1 MSATMMTISISS
13 KRKFRDFSRGG
24 IVKRKLLSIIAVAMS
39 AYILA
44 GCATVRAYERENL
57 ADPIMER
64 QNQFAKQSLEQ
75 KFFST
80 REGSIGGASGI
91 GGGCGCAK

>member
-1 MSATMMTISISS
+1 MGTCM
-13 KRKFRDFSRGG
+13 KR
-24 IVKRKLLSIIAVAMS
+24 AVA
-39 AYILA
+39 AAVVAALA
-44 GCATVRAYERENL
+44 AALGGCMAVKATERGYL

-64 QNQFAKQSLEQ
+64 QDHFSKQTLEQ
-75 KFFST
+75 KFFSS